1 MSQGHEEGTRN
12 YRPSRMGSLRVL
24 SVYVWLRNC
33 TASVTPFSSSA
44 SRMHRIRKKDSC
56 YKKRAARELNAQ
68 VPWEWDKLIARP
80 RPESERYKEPQTPA
94 RTRTQQRGKRA
105 NPSTSTSEGE
115 PKSRPALN
123 WPTTRCTETKVL
135 LVNLQ
140 KIKSHDRIF

>member
-1 MSQGHEEGTRN
+1 MKRAPEIIGRHEWDHFVYYLCTCGFVTARQV
-12 YRPSRMGSLRVL
+12 SLHSHHQRAE
-24 SVYVWLRNC
+24 C
-33 TASVTPFSSSA
+33 TGYE
-44 SRMHRIRKKDSC
+44 KKDSY
-56 YKKRAARELNAQ
+56 YKERAARELNAQ

-94 RTRTQQRGKRA
+94 RTRTQQRGKKA